1 MLTEERWKMILDIL
15 EKEGAVS
22 VQELVMRL
30 DTSAATVRRDLTQLD
45 TMGKLVKVHG
55 GATSVSLQ
63 YVTRDMSMEEKYVL
77 HTEEKRAIAEY
88 AAPLIRPNDFVYID
102 AGTTTEM
109 LVDVIEEKQAI
120 YMTNSMV
127 HARKLSQKGCR
138 VYLPGGEVK
147 QLTEAIIGGE
157 AADFIRSYHFTIGFW
172 GTNGVTV
179 ESGFTTPEP
188 HEALIKKISMENTAK
203 RYVLMDRSKF
213 NVVAP
218 VTFAKYTDAEII
230 TDMIPD
236 VRFGKQKNIVEVMK

>member
-22 VQELVMRL
+22 VQELAMRL

-109 LVDVIEEKQAI
+109 LVDCIREQNATYI
-120 YMTNSMV
+120 TNSLTN
-127 HARKLSQKGCR
+127 ARKLVRKGFKTF
-138 VYLPGGEVK
+138 LTGGEVK
-147 QLTEAIIGGE
+147 GTTEAVVGAE
-157 AADFIRSYHFTIGFW
+157 AAEYLRKLHFTIGFW
-172 GTNGVTV
+172 GTNGVSA
-179 ESGFTTPEP
+179 EDGFTTPDQN
-188 HEALIKKISMENTAK
+188 EAMMKRISMGQTTK
-203 RYVLMDRSKF
+203 RYILCDRSKF
-213 NVVAP
+213 SVVSP
-218 VTFAKYTDAEII
+218 VTFADFEDAVVITGKLTDKKYKKYE
-230 TDMIPD
+230 
-236 VRFGKQKNIVEVMK
+236 NIMEVTK